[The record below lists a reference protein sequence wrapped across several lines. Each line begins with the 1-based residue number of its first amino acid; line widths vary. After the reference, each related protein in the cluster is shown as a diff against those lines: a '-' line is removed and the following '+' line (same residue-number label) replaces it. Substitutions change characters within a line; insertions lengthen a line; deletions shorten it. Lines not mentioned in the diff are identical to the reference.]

1 MQSDCCIALM
11 VFYYVGL
18 HSMIASC
25 RFSQRVLQRHRRQA
39 GVCHCSFILVCGL
52 LQSVI
57 SSALFLAKRGKCGRA
72 GAAKCVNDA
81 ISWSHFT
88 KAFVARAHCHSLLSL
103 SYIVDPQT
111 DVTVQGCSLF
121 IMMWL
126 ALLYWLS
133 DLTEIFEFDS
143 DSFTTP
149 GNIWDLRRRWD

>member
-39 GVCHCSFILVCGL
+39 ASWCVCHCSFILVCGL

-88 KAFVARAHCHSLLSL
+88 KEFVARARCHSLL

-121 IMMWL
+121 IMM
-126 ALLYWLS
+126 
-133 DLTEIFEFDS
+133 
-143 DSFTTP
+143 
-149 GNIWDLRRRWD
+149 